1 MNAVQR
7 LQHKIDAG
15 QQNQP
20 FLGFVIGAW
29 KKFSDDQAGY
39 LAALVSYYAFASIF
53 PLLLVLYTVLG
64 LVLQNHRA
72 LRIRLEANAL
82 HQYPMFS
89 NYLPKGHTLSGAGIA
104 LVIGLVLTF
113 YGARGVANAIQNAL
127 NTVWAVPFYR
137 RPGFPKSLLRS
148 FGLIIVIG
156 VGQIVT
162 ITLSGYAGHASSF
175 LPGPLGHIGA
185 VVVSLLLNI
194 GMFWLAFRLGTA
206 KEIASRD
213 MRLGAIIS
221 GVFWTVLQFF
231 GTYLV
236 THVTKSHNSAYG
248 TFGVVLGLLAW
259 FYLQAQVTIY
269 AVEFSVVRA
278 RRLWPR
284 SMFPPPL
291 TRADVHAYQTYA
303 SAQQRRPELLVEMR
317 RTDLT
322 DPVLTELVTA
332 SGEPLPAR
340 RASRDASGRQ
350 ASPGAAN
357 GAGPQPGRHARAG
370 RRASAAPG
378 PRQDDGAG
386 KLGAAGQI
394 LSVMAVARAL
404 RRRRQ
409 RAG

>member
-1 MNAVQR
+1 MNAVQK
-7 LQHKIDAG
+7 LQHNIDST

-20 FLGFVIGAW
+20 FFGFVIGAW
-29 KKFSDDQAGY
+29 KKFGDDQAGY

-53 PLLLVLYTVLG
+53 PLLLVMYTVLG
-64 LVLQNHRA
+64 LVLQNNVSLQH
-72 LRIRLEANAL
+72 RLEANAL

-89 NYLPKGHTLSGAGIA
+89 SYLPKGHTVGGAGIA

-113 YGARGVANAIQNAL
+113 YGARGVASAIQNAL
-127 NTVWAVPFYR
+127 NTVWEVPFYR

-185 VVVSLLLNI
+185 VAVSLLLNI
-194 GMFWLAFRLGTA
+194 GMFWLSFRLGTA
-206 KEIASRD
+206 KEITARD

-259 FYLQAQVTIY
+259 FYLQAQITIY

-291 TRADVHAYQTYA
+291 TGADVHAYQMYA
-303 SAQQRRPELLVEMR
+303 SSQQRRPELVVEMR
-317 RTDLT
+317 RTDVT
-322 DPVLTELVTA
+322 DPAMTQPVTA
-332 SGEPLPAR
+332 AGEPLPR
-340 RASRDASGRQ
+340 RRGSQGTDGKGADGKTADSS
-350 ASPGAAN
+350 AAN
-357 GAGPQPGRHARAG
+357 GAGPPQH
-370 RRASAAPG
+370 
-378 PRQDDGAG
+378 DGTG

-394 LSVMAVARAL
+394 LSVVAVARAL
-404 RRRRQ
+404 KRRRQ
-409 RAG
+409 RTG